1 MLTSEGLLSRWN
13 GLPEQN
19 GGFTRVDSVHPLE
32 LYIGYEGNAQRVLLV
47 ISQTEPVQLPSSK
60 SVEVQVRQRQDGR
73 WAALFRLVRKEQEE
87 VYLQLCYDL
96 IESSRHQ
103 TMGRKGELYLF
114 DRYKRWHRLM
124 ERQADGLLSES
135 SRKGLIGELLFLH
148 EVLSKGMNPRNAVA
162 GWMGP
167 EQGDRD
173 FVYPSGW
180 YEIKAVGSAAVT
192 VSISSLEQLDA
203 PPPGELAVYLLDRTA
218 PGDGSGVSLNSM
230 VNQVREKVGADPDA
244 KELFE
249 TKLTFDFG
257 YLFHPEYDSPLYRLS
272 GLRRYTVDEVFPRLT
287 KDSVPAHV
295 VKAKYDLSLSSLEEW
310 RSE

>member
-19 GGFTRVDSVHPLE
+19 GGFARVDSVHPLE
-32 LYIGYEGNAQRVLLV
+32 LYIGYEGSAQRVLLV
-47 ISQTEPVQLPSSK
+47 ISRTEPEQLPSSK
-60 SVEVQVRQRQDGR
+60 SVEVQIRKRLDGR
-73 WAALFRLVRKEQEE
+73 WAVLFRLVRKEQEE
-87 VYLQLCYDL
+87 VYLQLCSDL
-96 IESSRHQ
+96 IESSRLQ
-103 TMGRKGELYLF
+103 TVGRKGELYLF

-135 SRKGLIGELLFLH
+135 SRKGLVGELLFLQD
-148 EVLSKGMNPRNAVA
+148 VLSTRMSARDAVA

-167 EQGDRD
+167 EKGDRD

-180 YEIKAVGSAAVT
+180 HEIKAVGSAAVT

-203 PPPGELAVYLLDRTA
+203 PPPGELVVYLLDRTA
-218 PGDGSGVSLNSM
+218 PGDGAGISLNSM
-230 VNQVREKVGADPDA
+230 VNQVRETIGPDPDA

-257 YLFHPEYDSPLYRLS
+257 YLYHREYDSPLYRLS
-272 GLRRYTVDEVFPRLT
+272 GLRRYTVDDQFPRLT
-287 KDSVPAHV
+287 KDSVPSQV
-295 VKAKYDLSLSSLEEW
+295 VKTKYDLSLSSLEDW